1 VFGTNR
7 VGAAEVQVDLGDP
20 KLVRHRAAAD
30 VDGTAERIVEQEL
43 DVMSGV
49 LQSSAHLKCDVVTG
63 Y

>member
-1 VFGTNR
+1 MFGADG
-7 VGAAEVQVDLGDP
+7 VSAAEVQVDLSDP
-20 KLVRHRAAAD
+20 ELVRHRTAAD
-30 VDGTAERIVEQEL
+30 VDGTAERIIEQEL